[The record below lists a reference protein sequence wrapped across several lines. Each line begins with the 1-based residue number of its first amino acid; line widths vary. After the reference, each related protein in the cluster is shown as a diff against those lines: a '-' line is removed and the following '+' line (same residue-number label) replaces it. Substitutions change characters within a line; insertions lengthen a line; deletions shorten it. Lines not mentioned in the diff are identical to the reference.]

1 MLEANFRLLSAASFH
16 QETRERSKGVKLK
29 AERSLVPWQHRP
41 VQPAALSDNDASNM
55 YVFKYANQQ
64 MMKLVLQKVPSE
76 GS

>member
-29 AERSLVPWQHRP
+29 AERSLVPAPPGPTSR
-41 VQPAALSDNDASNM
+41 LSDNDASNM

-64 MMKLVLQKVPSE
+64 MMKLVLQNGPSE